1 MSTDLSPRLVVTEP
15 DQPPAAAAMVHG
27 MKLYGESETQVR
39 ALDDVSI
46 QFARGQ
52 MTAIMGPSGSGKST
66 LMHCL
71 AALDNLDSGQVWLGD
86 IELSA
91 LSERQKT
98 KARRDKIGFVFQAYN
113 LLPTLNARE
122 NIQLPQRLAGHSP
135 DPAWFDT
142 IVDRFQL
149 TTRLRHRPSELSGG
163 QQQRVAVAR
172 ALVARPAVIFA
183 DEPTGNLDSRAGG
196 EVLAL
201 LRQAVDELGQTVVI
215 VTHDPSAAAIAD
227 RVVFLADGA
236 ISGEMTEPT
245 VAKILDQMK
254 SLGG

>member
-1 MSTDLSPRLVVTEP
+1 MKTDLSPRVVVGRENESLP
-15 DQPPAAAAMVHG
+15 AAAMVHG
-27 MKLYGESETQVR
+27 VKLYGQSETQVR
-39 ALDDVSI
+39 ALDDISVE
-46 QFARGQ
+46 FPPGQ

-71 AALDNLDSGQVWLGD
+71 AALDDLDSGEVWLGD
-86 IELSA
+86 VEMSA

-98 KARRDKIGFVFQAYN
+98 KLRRDKIGFVFQAYN
-113 LLPTLNARE
+113 LMPTLNARE
-122 NIQLPQRLAGHSP
+122 NIQLPQRLAGRSP
-135 DPAWFDT
+135 DAAWFDT
-142 IVDRFQL
+142 IVERFQL
-149 TTRLRHRPSELSGG
+149 TSRLRHRPSELSGG

-183 DEPTGNLDSRAGG
+183 DEPTGNLDSRSGS
-196 EVLAL
+196 EVLTL

-215 VTHDPSAAAIAD
+215 VTHDPNAAAIAD
-227 RVVFLADGA
+227 RVIFLSDGA
-236 ISGEMTEPT
+236 ISGEMSEPT